1 MRWTVL
7 YVLCQLAM
15 PVWADFDEGIVA
27 YQKGDYANALREFT
41 SSARLG
47 CVTAQYNLGFMYA
60 KGLGVSKNYDEAFTW
75 FSRAAKNGDPES
87 QYHLAGMYENGLG
100 VEQDYYQAAKW
111 YRKAAEQGEVNAQ
124 LTLGGLYGI
133 GLGASQSYKQ
143 AYAWFNVAALQGKES
158 AVQGREVAIDAI
170 PTQQIADAQ
179 ALSEIIV
186 KKYLKHQ

>member
-1 MRWTVL
+1 MRRIFCACMVL
-7 YVLCQLAM
+7 FAKPVL
-15 PVWADFDEGIVA
+15 ADFSDGVLA
-27 YQKGDYANALREFT
+27 YQQGDYAHAADEFK
-41 SSARLG
+41 SSAQFG
-47 CVTAQYNLGFMYA
+47 NVTAQYNLGFMYA
-60 KGLGVSKNYDEAFTW
+60 KGQGVPKNYNQAFFW

-87 QYHLAGMYENGLG
+87 QFHLAGMYENGLG

-158 AVQGREVAIDAI
+158 AVQGREVAMDAMS
-170 PTQQIADAQ
+170 PQQLPDAQ
-179 ALSEIIV
+179 AFSEIIV
-186 KKYLKHQ
+186 KKYFKPQ